1 MNLFSKEK
9 KNIDINVAPLI
20 DIVFLLLIFFMLAS
34 EFTDFKTID
43 MVSPNQSNK
52 EINETKLPIIIELS
66 ENGIINI
73 NNKEIAFN
81 KLSITVD
88 EMLTNKKINKVV
100 ISTPNETKVNVL
112 IKIVDIISNL
122 INIVFL
128 LLIFFMLSGTLAKTD
143 LFEVN
148 PPKSNTS
155 SSAEAPELVILISDD
170 SKIALDNQPI
180 KINDL
185 EIILAK
191 ILETTSIEEILIKA
205 DGNAKSGVLSKVI
218 KHIRNAGIK
227 RAAIVTQNKDKI

>member
-100 ISTPNETKVNVL
+100 ISTANETKVNVL
-112 IKIVDIISNL
+112 IKIVDIIRNL
-122 INIVFL
+122 GIEN
-128 LLIFFMLSGTLAKTD
+128 
-143 LFEVN
+143 
-148 PPKSNTS
+148 
-155 SSAEAPELVILISDD
+155 
-170 SKIALDNQPI
+170 IALI
-180 KINDL
+180 TK
-185 EIILAK
+185 E
-191 ILETTSIEEILIKA
+191 
-205 DGNAKSGVLSKVI
+205 
-218 KHIRNAGIK
+218 
-227 RAAIVTQNKDKI
+227 NK

>member
-52 EINETKLPIIIELS
+52 EINKTKLPIIIELS

-88 EMLTNKKINKVV
+88 EMLTNKKIDKVV

-112 IKIVDIISNL
+112 IKIVDIIRNL
-122 INIVFL
+122 GIEN
-128 LLIFFMLSGTLAKTD
+128 
-143 LFEVN
+143 
-148 PPKSNTS
+148 
-155 SSAEAPELVILISDD
+155 
-170 SKIALDNQPI
+170 IALI
-180 KINDL
+180 TK
-185 EIILAK
+185 E
-191 ILETTSIEEILIKA
+191 
-205 DGNAKSGVLSKVI
+205 
-218 KHIRNAGIK
+218 
-227 RAAIVTQNKDKI
+227 NK

>member
-88 EMLTNKKINKVV
+88 EMLTNKNINKVV
-100 ISTPNETKVNVL
+100 ISTPNETKVNIL
-112 IKIVDIISNL
+112 IKIVDIIRSLGIEN
-122 INIVFL
+122 
-128 LLIFFMLSGTLAKTD
+128 
-143 LFEVN
+143 
-148 PPKSNTS
+148 
-155 SSAEAPELVILISDD
+155 
-170 SKIALDNQPI
+170 IALI
-180 KINDL
+180 TK
-185 EIILAK
+185 E
-191 ILETTSIEEILIKA
+191 
-205 DGNAKSGVLSKVI
+205 
-218 KHIRNAGIK
+218 
-227 RAAIVTQNKDKI
+227 NK

>member
-1 MNLFSKEK
+1 MNFFSKEK

-112 IKIVDIISNL
+112 IKIVDIIRNL
-122 INIVFL
+122 GIEN
-128 LLIFFMLSGTLAKTD
+128 
-143 LFEVN
+143 
-148 PPKSNTS
+148 
-155 SSAEAPELVILISDD
+155 
-170 SKIALDNQPI
+170 IALI
-180 KINDL
+180 TK
-185 EIILAK
+185 E
-191 ILETTSIEEILIKA
+191 
-205 DGNAKSGVLSKVI
+205 
-218 KHIRNAGIK
+218 
-227 RAAIVTQNKDKI
+227 NK

>member
-81 KLSITVD
+81 NLSITVD

-112 IKIVDIISNL
+112 IKIVDIIRNL
-122 INIVFL
+122 GIENVA
-128 LLIFFMLSGTLAKTD
+128 LITK
-143 LFEVN
+143 E
-148 PPKSNTS
+148 
-155 SSAEAPELVILISDD
+155 
-170 SKIALDNQPI
+170 
-180 KINDL
+180 
-185 EIILAK
+185 
-191 ILETTSIEEILIKA
+191 
-205 DGNAKSGVLSKVI
+205 
-218 KHIRNAGIK
+218 
-227 RAAIVTQNKDKI
+227 NK

>member
-52 EINETKLPIIIELS
+52 EINKTKLPIIIELS

-81 KLSITVD
+81 KLSIIVD
-88 EMLTNKKINKVV
+88 DMLTNKKINKVV

-112 IKIVDIISNL
+112 IKIVDIIRSLGIEN
-122 INIVFL
+122 
-128 LLIFFMLSGTLAKTD
+128 
-143 LFEVN
+143 
-148 PPKSNTS
+148 
-155 SSAEAPELVILISDD
+155 
-170 SKIALDNQPI
+170 IALI
-180 KINDL
+180 TK
-185 EIILAK
+185 E
-191 ILETTSIEEILIKA
+191 
-205 DGNAKSGVLSKVI
+205 
-218 KHIRNAGIK
+218 
-227 RAAIVTQNKDKI
+227 NK

>member
-52 EINETKLPIIIELS
+52 EINKTKLPIIIELS

-100 ISTPNETKVNVL
+100 ISTPNETKVNIL
-112 IKIVDIISNL
+112 IKIVDIIRSLGIEN
-122 INIVFL
+122 
-128 LLIFFMLSGTLAKTD
+128 
-143 LFEVN
+143 
-148 PPKSNTS
+148 
-155 SSAEAPELVILISDD
+155 
-170 SKIALDNQPI
+170 IALI
-180 KINDL
+180 TK
-185 EIILAK
+185 E
-191 ILETTSIEEILIKA
+191 
-205 DGNAKSGVLSKVI
+205 
-218 KHIRNAGIK
+218 
-227 RAAIVTQNKDKI
+227 NK

>member
-1 MNLFSKEK
+1 MNFFSKEK

-112 IKIVDIISNL
+112 IKIVDIIRNL
-122 INIVFL
+122 GIEN
-128 LLIFFMLSGTLAKTD
+128 
-143 LFEVN
+143 
-148 PPKSNTS
+148 
-155 SSAEAPELVILISDD
+155 
-170 SKIALDNQPI
+170 IALITKEN
-180 KINDL
+180 N
-185 EIILAK
+185 
-191 ILETTSIEEILIKA
+191 
-205 DGNAKSGVLSKVI
+205 
-218 KHIRNAGIK
+218 
-227 RAAIVTQNKDKI
+227 